1 MLQIRPGTNERAAL
15 SIYESPIQT
24 DWGQILDN
32 WSIFGVG
39 CMQSCSCSSIL
50 VKIVVNSI
58 NQNIIESILK
68 VRFFSFF
75 KTQSN
80 RSD

>member
-32 WSIFGVG
+32 WSIFGEG